1 MGLTQKILLF
11 TSLLVVALVVTSL
24 AFTTF
29 QADRLAREN
38 IERGLSETRQVW
50 ETFQADRY
58 NKLKL
63 GIRVLGNDPFF
74 KSLVET
80 KDQASILDTLKE
92 RNQEIKAD
100 FFIATDPAGLV
111 VARTDRPGAQGEDLS
126 KDPLVTK
133 PLEGEESATV
143 WRQADRLYHAVSV
156 PMVTGPDLKGVLIAG
171 YEINEALASDIRKL
185 THSEIA
191 YLIPGPGGQPQL
203 SVSSLGPKEQALGAA
218 LGRPG
223 LVSAAPGTPFDLELG
238 GDRNVAVQVPLKAA
252 TGETAGSVLAL
263 RSMAEETASF
273 RRFRTSL
280 VLVSLGVMALALA
293 LAYVGAK
300 RITGPVRHLASLVER
315 ARNGSY
321 SGTVTVDTRDEIGT
335 LARTFNR
342 LLADLREKEQ
352 LIGFL
357 RGGIT
362 GLRKGRPAG
371 GDRPGGGDHRTASA
385 SGGASTV
392 SPTAQTRLANQATV
406 AIDAVPTRIGGDVTQ
421 GSLFADRYEVLG
433 TVGRGGMGVV
443 YRARDRKL
451 DEVVALKVLRSE
463 VLKEDPTL
471 LDRFKQ
477 EIKLARRITHRNVL
491 RTHDFG
497 ETSGT
502 PYISMEYLEGVT
514 LKDLLRSRGA
524 LPLGVGLRIAK
535 QVCQGLEAAH
545 QQGVVHRDI
554 KPQNIL
560 ILPETG
566 DLKIMDFGIA
576 RVSEMQ
582 AGASGLT
589 TAGTVMG
596 TPDYIPPEQAQGNPA
611 DFRSDI
617 YSLGVVLFEIFTGAM
632 PFAGDTVMAVV
643 LSHIQKPPPPP
654 RSVNP
659 KVPPELEAIILRC
672 LEKQP
677 DQRYQSVGEILKDLV
692 EVSVETSAA

>member
-11 TSLLVVALVVTSL
+11 TSLIVVALVATSL
-24 AFTTF
+24 GFTTV

-38 IERGLSETRQVW
+38 IDRGLKETRQVW

-100 FFIATDPAGLV
+100 FFIATDPAGRV

-126 KDPLVTK
+126 KDPVVTK

-143 WRQADRLYHAVSV
+143 WRQGDKLYHAVSV

-191 YLIPGPGGQPQL
+191 YVIPAGGGTQV
-203 SVSSLGPKEQALGAA
+203 SVSSLGPKEPALRAA
-218 LGRPG
+218 LARPG
-223 LVSAAPGTPFDLELG
+223 GLPEAAAGAPFELELA
-238 GDRNVAVQVPLKAA
+238 GDRHVGTQVPLKAA
-252 TGETAGSVLAL
+252 TGENVGSVLAL
-263 RSMAEETASF
+263 RSMEAETQSF
-273 RRFRTSL
+273 RRFRSSL
-280 VLVSLGVMALALA
+280 VLVSLGVMVLALG
-293 LAYVGAK
+293 LAYLGAT
-300 RITGPVRHLASLVER
+300 RITRPVRHLAGLVER

-321 SGTVTVDTRDEIGT
+321 SGAVTVDTRDEIGV

-357 RGGIT
+357 REGMT
-362 GLRKGRPAG
+362 SLRKGAPAG
-371 GDRPGGGDHRTASA
+371 GDRR
-385 SGGASTV
+385 SGTDRRAGAN
-392 SPTAQTRLANQATV
+392 PATAQTQMASQTTM
-406 AIDAVPTRIGGDVTQ
+406 AIDAVPTQVGGPGLTAP
-421 GSLFADRYEVLG
+421 GGLFANRYEVLG
-433 TVGRGGMGVV
+433 TVGKGGMGVV
-443 YRARDRKL
+443 YRARDQQL
-451 DEVVALKVLRSE
+451 DEVVALKVVRSE
-463 VLKEDPTL
+463 VMQEDPTL

-477 EIKLARRITHRNVL
+477 EIKLARRITHRNIL

-497 ETSGT
+497 ETAGT

-514 LKDLLRSRGA
+514 LKDLLRSKGA

-560 ILPETG
+560 ILPESG

-576 RVSEMQ
+576 RVSEMD
-582 AGASGLT
+582 AAASGLT

-617 YSLGVVLFEIFTGAM
+617 YSLGVVLFEIFTGRM
-632 PFAGDTVMAVV
+632 PFAGDSVMAVV
-643 LSHIQKPPPPP
+643 LAHIQKPPPSP
-654 RSVNP
+654 RSLNP
-659 KVPPELEAIILRC
+659 AIPPDLEAIILRC

-677 DQRYQSVGEILKDLV
+677 ARRYQSVTEILKDLI
-692 EVSVETSAA
+692 EVSVESSAA

>member
-11 TSLLVVALVVTSL
+11 TSLLVVALVASSL
-24 AFTTF
+24 AFTTY

-74 KSLVET
+74 KSLIET

-126 KDPLVTK
+126 QDPLVKK

-143 WRQADRLYHAVSV
+143 WRQGDRLYHAVSV

-191 YLIPGPGGQPQL
+191 YLIPGAGQPQL
-203 SVSSLGPKEQALGAA
+203 SVSSLGPKEPALRQALARPGAA
-218 LGRPG
+218 GG
-223 LVSAAPGTPFDLELG
+223 KAPSELELG
-238 GDRNVAVQVPLKAA
+238 GERYVGIQVPLQAA
-252 TGETAGSVLAL
+252 TGETAGFVMAL

-273 RRFRTSL
+273 RRFRQSL
-280 VLVSLGVMALALA
+280 LLVSLGVMALALV
-293 LAYVGAK
+293 LAYVGAS
-300 RITGPVRHLASLVER
+300 RITGPVRHLAGLVER

-321 SGTVTVDTRDEIGT
+321 AGAVSVDTRDEIGV

-357 RGGIT
+357 REGLT
-362 GLRKGRPAG
+362 GVRKGAPAG
-371 GDRPGGGDHRTASA
+371 GDRRTGGDRRAASTSA
-385 SGGASTV
+385 SGASAA
-392 SPTAQTRLANQATV
+392 SPSAQTQMANQATV
-406 AIDAVPTRIGGDVTQ
+406 AISAVQTQVGGDSAR

-433 TVGRGGMGVV
+433 TVGKGGMGVV
-443 YRARDRKL
+443 YRARDRQL
-451 DEVVALKVLRSE
+451 DEVVALKVVRSE
-463 VLKEDPTL
+463 VLKDDPTL

-497 ETSGT
+497 ETAGT

-514 LKDLLRSRGA
+514 LKDLLRNKGA

-560 ILPETG
+560 ILPESG

-576 RVSEMQ
+576 RVSEME
-582 AGASGLT
+582 AGGSGLT

-617 YSLGVVLFEIFTGAM
+617 YSLGVVLYEIFTGHL
-632 PFAGDTVMAVV
+632 PFSGDTVMAVV
-643 LSHIQKPPPPP
+643 LGHIQKPPPPP
-654 RSVNP
+654 RSLNP
-659 KVPPELEAIILRC
+659 RLPAELEAIILRC

-677 DQRYQSVGEILKDLV
+677 GRRYQSVGDVLKELV
-692 EVSVETSAA
+692 EVSVESSAA

>member
-11 TSLLVVALVVTSL
+11 TSLLVVALVGTSL

-29 QADRLAREN
+29 QADRLARDN

-100 FFIATDPAGLV
+100 FFIATDPAGRV
-111 VARTDRPGAQGEDLS
+111 IARTDRPGTQGEDLS

-143 WRQADRLYHAVSV
+143 WRQGDRLYHAVSV
-156 PMVTGPDLKGVLIAG
+156 PMQTGPDLKGVLIAG
-171 YEINEALASDIRKL
+171 YEINEALASYIRKL

-191 YLIPGPGGQPQL
+191 YLIPGAGQPQV
-203 SVSSLGPKEQALGAA
+203 SVSSLGAKEPALRTA
-218 LGRPG
+218 LARPG
-223 LVSAAPGTPFDLELG
+223 VASAQSGATPFEIELG
-238 GDRNVAVQVPLKAA
+238 GDRYVGTQMPLKAA
-252 TGETAGSVLAL
+252 TGENVGSVLAL
-263 RSMAEETASF
+263 RSMDEETKSF

-280 VLVSLGVMALALA
+280 VLVSLAVMVVALV
-293 LAYVGAK
+293 LAYVGAS
-300 RITGPVRHLASLVER
+300 RITGPVRHLAGLVER

-321 SGTVTVDTRDEIGT
+321 SGAVTVDTRDEIGV

-357 RGGIT
+357 REGMT
-362 GLRKGRPAG
+362 TLRKGVPAG
-371 GDRPGGGDHRTASA
+371 GDRRSGEDRRAGAANAHTQIAS
-385 SGGASTV
+385 
-392 SPTAQTRLANQATV
+392 QTTMAL
-406 AIDAVPTRIGGDVTQ
+406 DAVPTRAGGETPR
-421 GSLFADRYEVLG
+421 GTLFANRYEVLG
-433 TVGRGGMGVV
+433 TVGKGGMGVV
-443 YRARDRKL
+443 YRARDQQL
-451 DEVVALKVLRSE
+451 DEVVALKVVRSE
-463 VLKEDPTL
+463 VMKEDPTL

-477 EIKLARRITHRNVL
+477 EIKLARRITHRNIL

-497 ETSGT
+497 ETAGT

-514 LKDLLRSRGA
+514 LKDLLRSKGA

-535 QVCQGLEAAH
+535 QMCQGLEAAH

-560 ILPETG
+560 ILPESGET
-566 DLKIMDFGIA
+566 KIMDFGIA
-576 RVSEMQ
+576 RVSEME

-617 YSLGVVLFEIFTGAM
+617 YSLGVVLYEIFTGRM
-632 PFAGDTVMAVV
+632 PFSGDTVMAVV

-654 RSVNP
+654 RSINP
-659 KVPPELEAIILRC
+659 RIPPDLEAIILRC

-677 DQRYQSVGEILKDLV
+677 DRRYQSVGAILKDLV